1 MSAKIVYDMTAMK
14 FMSLFESITRAKLKD
29 CIVRE
34 NMILFIVHPG
44 EIGKAVGSKGVNVRK
59 LERALNKKVK
69 IVEFSPEPVNFIK
82 NLIHPLQV
90 KEITEDEGV
99 YTLTP
104 LDLKTRGMLI
114 GRNASH
120 LRAYE
125 DVVKRYFPVKELKVV

>member
-1 MSAKIVYDMTAMK
+1 VSAKIVYDMTAMK

-34 NMILFIVHPG
+34 NFILFIVHPG
-44 EIGKAVGSKGVNVRK
+44 EIGKAVGSKGSNVRK
-59 LERALNKKVK
+59 LERAINKKVK

-90 KEITEDEGV
+90 KEITEDEGI

-114 GRNASH
+114 GRNASN

-125 DVVKRYFPVKELKVV
+125 DIVKRYFPVKELKVV

>member
-1 MSAKIVYDMTAMK
+1 MNAMK

-29 CIVRE
+29 CIIRE
-34 NMILFIVHPG
+34 NTVLFIVHPG
-44 EIGKAVGSKGVNVRK
+44 EIGKAVGSKGANVRK

-90 KEITEDEGV
+90 KEITEDEGI

-104 LDLKTRGMLI
+104 VDLKTRGMLI

>member
-1 MSAKIVYDMTAMK
+1 VSAKIVYDMSAMK

-29 CIVRE
+29 CVIKE
-34 NMILFIVHPG
+34 NMVLFIVHPN
-44 EIGKAVGSKGVNVRK
+44 EIGKAVGSKGANVRK
-59 LERALNKKVK
+59 LEKVLNKKVK

-82 NLIHPLQV
+82 NLVHPLQV
-90 KEITEDEGV
+90 KEITEDEGT

-104 LDLKTRGMLI
+104 VDLKTRGMLI

-125 DVVKRYFPVKELKVV
+125 DVVKRYFPVKELKVI

>member
-1 MSAKIVYDMTAMK
+1 MTAKIVYDMNAMK
-14 FMSLFESITRAKLKD
+14 FMSLFENITKTNLKD
-29 CIVRE
+29 CVIKE
-34 NMILFIVHPG
+34 NFVLFIVQPN
-44 EIGKAVGSKGVNVRK
+44 EIGRAVGSKGVNVRK
-59 LERALNKKVK
+59 IERMLNKRVK

-99 YTLTP
+99 YTLTAV
-104 LDLKTRGMLI
+104 DLKTRGMLI

-125 DVVKRYFPVKELKVV
+125 DIVKRYFPVKELKVN

>member
-1 MSAKIVYDMTAMK
+1 MSAKIVYDMNAMK
-14 FMSLFESITRAKLKD
+14 FMSLFERITRAKLKD

-34 NMILFIVHPG
+34 NMILFIVQPG
-44 EIGKAVGSKGVNVRK
+44 EIGKAVGSKGINVRK
-59 LERALNKKVK
+59 LEKALNKKVK
-69 IVEFSPEPVNFIK
+69 VVEFSPEPVNFIK
-82 NLIHPLQV
+82 NLVHPLKV

-125 DVVKRYFPVKELKVV
+125 DIARRYFPVKELKVV